1 MHVVTQF
8 ASSLPTIYGLEVL
21 DHIFT
26 LLHFIFSDDAEERAG
41 LRLKLFTCLPDVLC
55 ILRKVF
61 LVSSV
66 FLKVKHLK
74 FSFTFYT

>member
-1 MHVVTQF
+1 M
-8 ASSLPTIYGLEVL
+8 YGLEVL

-55 ILRKVF
+55 FFCKVF
-61 LVSSV
+61 LVRSA

-74 FSFTFYT
+74 FILLFISKCPSPGI